1 MVTNEVQTIDRFLR
15 VFRITQLPNYAFNTE
30 YQVEVAVRKFNSW
43 QPTYGAPCT
52 IKTPAATT
60 QLINCGASLTAMA
73 DVIYA
78 NLVPFAS
85 GYRFRVTNILNPSD
99 TQVIN
104 RSLREFRMSLLT
116 GMQYSTTYNVEVAV
130 RNTDGVT
137 YLPYGPVC
145 AVTTPSFP
153 ASYLQ
158 DSQCDDYVVPSMS
171 TSIYAVSFTGAEAY
185 RFRLQNEG
193 VSYSQEVDKYLRV
206 FKLTDFTGLL
216 SGSTYTVKVALKING
231 VWGSYT
237 GKSCSIIIPGGA
249 RAIEIEPMAKENFAA
264 VAYPN
269 PFATTFAIQVQTASQ
284 DLVQV
289 KVYDMIGR
297 LVEQRETNA
306 KEITAFGDRY
316 PSGVYNVVVTQGN
329 VTETLRV
336 VKR

>member
-1 MVTNEVQTIDRFLR
+1 
-15 VFRITQLPNYAFNTE
+15 
-30 YQVEVAVRKFNSW
+30 
-43 QPTYGAPCT
+43 
-52 IKTPAATT
+52 
-60 QLINCGASLTAMA
+60 
-73 DVIYA
+73 
-78 NLVPFAS
+78 
-85 GYRFRVTNILNPSD
+85 
-99 TQVIN
+99 
-104 RSLREFRMSLLT
+104 
-116 GMQYSTTYNVEVAV
+116 
-130 RNTDGVT
+130 
-137 YLPYGPVC
+137 
-145 AVTTPSFP
+145 VTTPSFP